1 MNEWTNEGMK
11 LLFLYGF
18 FNQLKTYLHERC
30 MQIHTVCTK
39 EKAPKKL
46 RPQISTY
53 LLRIRIKRGNKGKN
67 KD

>member
-1 MNEWTNEGMK
+1 MK
-11 LLFLYGF
+11 GVCKYTLYV
-18 FNQLKTYLHERC
+18 QRRTR
-30 MQIHTVCTK
+30 Q
-39 EKAPKKL
+39 L